1 MPIRLALSRKPL
13 VSVIIPTYGQVA
25 ATLACLRSLAASPP
39 DCPMEVIVI
48 DDAYA
53 GPEDLA
59 ALSRVEGIV
68 LLRNRENLG
77 YLRSCNAAAKQAR
90 GDYLHLLNNDT
101 EIRPGAVDALLS
113 LLQSRPDAGLAGS
126 KLVYPDGRLQEAGA
140 ILWQDAS
147 GWNYGRGED
156 PQRTDFTYV
165 READYCSAASV
176 MIARDLWDRLG
187 GFDEAFLP
195 AYYEDADLAFRVR
208 AAGLKVLYEP
218 RSEVVHHE
226 GVSHGTDLASG
237 VKAAQ
242 LANQARFVERWGP
255 VLAREHY
262 PNGTHVLR
270 AAARGHGRKVALVI
284 DHYVPEPDRDAG
296 SRSALG
302 ILQAML
308 DAGWVVKLWP
318 HNRLFSGAYTTD
330 IEAMGIEVIDHR
342 WPGDLAAWL
351 HEYGDEL
358 DHLLTIR
365 PDIAV
370 ACMPA
375 IVHRTD
381 AVMSFYGVDLHFARM
396 RRQAELDGD
405 EQLRRDSDMV
415 EQRERRVWRN
425 FDVVIY
431 PSEEEAATV
440 RQMAPQVLAR
450 GIVPFWFET
459 APARTQPPPDRTI
472 LFVAGFA
479 HPPNT
484 DAALFLMQEVIP
496 RLEAEIGVVR
506 VTLAGSK
513 PSEAVRALA
522 GRDVEVTG
530 YVTDAALHR
539 LYDRHR
545 VAVVPLRFGAGVKGK
560 VVESLSRGLPVVTT
574 STGAQ
579 GIEGLDQVVPVVD
592 DPAAIVAALKTLL
605 TDDAAWVAQSARQVA
620 FAQERFSRAA
630 MGRSVIAALEAGEAA
645 RAEHRRG

>member
-1 MPIRLALSRKPL
+1 
-13 VSVIIPTYGQVA
+13 
-25 ATLACLRSLAASPP
+25 
-39 DCPMEVIVI
+39 
-48 DDAYA
+48 
-53 GPEDLA
+53 
-59 ALSRVEGIV
+59 
-68 LLRNRENLG
+68 
-77 YLRSCNAAAKQAR
+77 
-90 GDYLHLLNNDT
+90 
-101 EIRPGAVDALLS
+101 
-113 LLQSRPDAGLAGS
+113 
-126 KLVYPDGRLQEAGA
+126 
-140 ILWQDAS
+140 
-147 GWNYGRGED
+147 
-156 PQRTDFTYV
+156 
-165 READYCSAASV
+165 
-176 MIARDLWDRLG
+176 
-187 GFDEAFLP
+187 
-195 AYYEDADLAFRVR
+195 
-208 AAGLKVLYEP
+208 
-218 RSEVVHHE
+218 
-226 GVSHGTDLASG
+226 
-237 VKAAQ
+237 
-242 LANQARFVERWGP
+242 
-255 VLAREHY
+255 
-262 PNGTHVLR
+262 
-270 AAARGHGRKVALVI
+270 
-284 DHYVPEPDRDAG
+284 
-296 SRSALG
+296 
-302 ILQAML
+302 
-308 DAGWVVKLWP
+308 
-318 HNRLFSGAYTTD
+318 
-330 IEAMGIEVIDHR
+330 MGIEVIDHR